1 MPGLKKL
8 KKGKKFNYGRNRS
21 RVRKQQEK
29 TSKFNVALK
38 VDCQA
43 MKEVWDT
50 RVSLKENMT
59 NMGVAF
65 DANNVV
71 PKISSKQ
78 KMVKEMK
85 KKKGLEVDENE
96 VDGVKRKTEVVAKLE
111 NEAKFEAKQTFRFTA
126 TQVQLITYMMDK
138 HGEDWSAMARDP
150 KNHYQET
157 AAKLR
162 GMAWTTVFYLLDPV
176 CKSIDSKHFRPSR
189 SSSVTKFISIP
200 EHYAVYARERGLIE
214 ASEKPDENE
223 EQADEEDVEEDM
235 DEELGEVEAE
245 ELEADS
251 EEVDEEADGDL

>member
-1 MPGLKKL
+1 
-8 KKGKKFNYGRNRS
+8 
-21 RVRKQQEK
+21 
-29 TSKFNVALK
+29 
-38 VDCQA
+38 
-43 MKEVWDT
+43 
-50 RVSLKENMT
+50 
-59 NMGVAF
+59 MG
-65 DANNVV
+65 
-71 PKISSKQ
+71 

-85 KKKGLEVDENE
+85 KNKGLEVDENE
-96 VDGVKRKTEVVAKLE
+96 VDGVRRKTEVVAKLE
-111 NEAKFEAKQTFRFTA
+111 NEAKFEAKQTFRFTP

-162 GMAWTTVFYLLDPV
+162 GM
-176 CKSIDSKHFRPSR
+176 
-189 SSSVTKFISIP
+189 VTKFISIP

-214 ASEKPDENE
+214 ASVKPDEKE
-223 EQADEEDVEEDM
+223 EESDEEDVEEDI

>member
-1 MPGLKKL
+1 
-8 KKGKKFNYGRNRS
+8 
-21 RVRKQQEK
+21 VRKQQEK

-59 NMGVAF
+59 KMGVAF

-71 PKISSKQ
+71 PKISSKM

-85 KKKGLEVDENE
+85 KKKGMEVDDNE
-96 VDGVKRKTEVVAKLE
+96 EEGMMRKSEVIARLE
-111 NEAKFEAKQTFRFTA
+111 DEAKFEAKQTFRFTP
-126 TQVQLITYMMDK
+126 TQVQLISYMMDK

-162 GMAWTTVFYLLDPV
+162 GM
-176 CKSIDSKHFRPSR
+176 
-189 SSSVTKFISIP
+189 VTKFISIP
-200 EHYAVYARERGLIE
+200 EHYAVYCRERGFIQASTKPEEE
-214 ASEKPDENE
+214 ANE
-223 EQADEEDVEEDM
+223 DVEEEANEDVEEDFM
-235 DEELGEVEAE
+235 DDEVEE
-245 ELEADS
+245 DEADALLES
-251 EEVDEEADGDL
+251 NSVDKEGDL

>member
-85 KKKGLEVDENE
+85 KNKGLEVDENE
-96 VDGVKRKTEVVAKLE
+96 VDLVRRKTEVVAKLE
-111 NEAKFEAKQTFRFTA
+111 NEAKFEAKQTFRFTP

-162 GMAWTTVFYLLDPV
+162 GM
-176 CKSIDSKHFRPSR
+176 
-189 SSSVTKFISIP
+189 VTKFISIP

-214 ASEKPDENE
+214 ASEKPDEKE
-223 EQADEEDVEEDM
+223 EEADEEDVEEDM
-235 DEELGEVEAE
+235 DEEVEAE

-251 EEVDEEADGDL
+251 VDEEEAEGDL

>member
-1 MPGLKKL
+1 LKMPGLKKL

-59 NMGVAF
+59 KMGVAF

-85 KKKGLEVDENE
+85 KKKGMEVDDNE
-96 VDGVKRKTEVVAKLE
+96 EEMRRKSEVIAKLE
-111 NEAKFEAKQTFRFTA
+111 DEAKFEAKQTFRFTP
-126 TQVQLITYMMDK
+126 TQVQLISYMMDK
-138 HGEDWSAMARDP
+138 HGEDWSAMARDS

-162 GMAWTTVFYLLDPV
+162 GM
-176 CKSIDSKHFRPSR
+176 
-189 SSSVTKFISIP
+189 VTKFISIP
-200 EHYAVYARERGLIE
+200 EHYAVYCKERGLIE
-214 ASEKPDENE
+214 ASVKPAE
-223 EQADEEDVEEDM
+223 EEADDEDVEEDAM
-235 DEELGEVEAE
+235 DEEVEAD
-245 ELEADS
+245 EADAILES
-251 EEVDEEADGDL
+251 DPDEEEGDL

>member
-85 KKKGLEVDENE
+85 KNKGLEVDENE

-111 NEAKFEAKQTFRFTA
+111 NEAKFEAKQTFRFTP

-162 GMAWTTVFYLLDPV
+162 GM
-176 CKSIDSKHFRPSR
+176 
-189 SSSVTKFISIP
+189 VTKFISIP

-214 ASEKPDENE
+214 ASEKPDEKE
-223 EQADEEDVEEDM
+223 EEADEEDVEEDM
-235 DEELGEVEAE
+235 DEEVEAE

-251 EEVDEEADGDL
+251 VDEEEAEGDL

>member
-59 NMGVAF
+59 KMGVAF
-65 DANNVV
+65 DANIVV

-96 VDGVKRKTEVVAKLE
+96 EEGLKRKSEVIAKLE
-111 NEAKFEAKQTFRFTA
+111 EEAKFEAKQTFRFTP
-126 TQVQLITYMMDK
+126 TQVQLISYMMDK
-138 HGEDWSAMARDP
+138 HGEDWSAMARDS

-162 GMAWTTVFYLLDPV
+162 GM
-176 CKSIDSKHFRPSR
+176 
-189 SSSVTKFISIP
+189 VTKFISIP
-200 EHYAVYARERGLIE
+200 EHYAVYCRERGLIQ
-214 ASEKPDENE
+214 ASEEPK
-223 EQADEEDVEEDM
+223 DEENVEEDAM
-235 DEELGEVEAE
+235 
-245 ELEADS
+245 
-251 EEVDEEADGDL
+251 DEEADEDEVDAVLESDSDEEEEEGDL

>member
-1 MPGLKKL
+1 MGNLKMPGLKKL

-65 DANNVV
+65 DANSVV

-85 KKKGLEVDENE
+85 KKKGLEVDDNE
-96 VDGVKRKTEVVAKLE
+96 EDGVRRKTEVISRLE
-111 NEAKFEAKQTFRFTA
+111 DEAKFEAKQTFRFTP

-157 AAKLR
+157 AAKLK
-162 GMAWTTVFYLLDPV
+162 GMVN
-176 CKSIDSKHFRPSR
+176 
-189 SSSVTKFISIP
+189 KFVSIP
-200 EHYAVYARERGLIE
+200 EHYVVYCKERGLIQASTKPEEE
-214 ASEKPDENE
+214 AN
-223 EQADEEDVEEDM
+223 EEDVEEDFM
-235 DEELGEVEAE
+235 DDEVEE
-245 ELEADS
+245 DEADALLES
-251 EEVDEEADGDL
+251 NSVDKEGDL

>member
-85 KKKGLEVDENE
+85 KNKGLEVDENE
-96 VDGVKRKTEVVAKLE
+96 EDGVRRKTEVVAKLE
-111 NEAKFEAKQTFRFTA
+111 NEAKFEAKQTFRFTP

-162 GMAWTTVFYLLDPV
+162 GM
-176 CKSIDSKHFRPSR
+176 
-189 SSSVTKFISIP
+189 VTKFISIP

-214 ASEKPDENE
+214 ASEKPDEKE
-223 EQADEEDVEEDM
+223 EEADEEDVEEDM
-235 DEELGEVEAE
+235 DEEVEAE

-251 EEVDEEADGDL
+251 VDEEEAEGDL

>member
-71 PKISSKQ
+71 PRISSKQ
-78 KMVKEMK
+78 KLVKEMK
-85 KKKGLEVDENE
+85 KKKGLEMDEDEEEGVRRKSE
-96 VDGVKRKTEVVAKLE
+96 VIAKLE
-111 NEAKFEAKQTFRFTA
+111 DEARFEAKQTFRFTS
-126 TQVQLITYMMDK
+126 TQVQLLSYMMDK

-162 GMAWTTVFYLLDPV
+162 GM
-176 CKSIDSKHFRPSR
+176 
-189 SSSVTKFISIP
+189 VTKFISIP
-200 EHYAVYARERGLIE
+200 EHYAVYCLERGLIQ
-214 ASEKPDENE
+214 ASEKPKE
-223 EQADEEDVEEDM
+223 EEVDDEDVEEDVM
-235 DEELGEVEAE
+235 DEEVEE
-245 ELEADS
+245 DEADAILES
-251 EEVDEEADGDL
+251 DSVDEEGDL